1 MLLSIMSTLWEYVVK
16 RRNPHRSFRIAMSPM
31 QQDYKM
37 FKKLYDFI
45 EESPQTSKQG
55 C

>member
-1 MLLSIMSTLWEYVVK
+1 MILSITSTVWEYAIK
-16 RRNPHRSFRIAMSPM
+16 RKNSHRSVRISISSM

-45 EESPQTSKQG
+45 EESPQASKQ
-55 C
+55 